1 MNDSCSTSV
10 PASNFGGVNLRTLPG
25 LPPSIVDGQ
34 AVYDGYPSQN
44 INFNGNAVNVGY
56 PSYAI
61 TNTPSTNPDA

>member
-25 LPPSIVDGQ
+25 HPPSIVNGQ
-34 AVYDGYPSQN
+34 AVYDGYPYN
-44 INFNGNAVNVGY
+44 DVTFYGNAVNVGY

-61 TNTPSTNPDA
+61 TYTPTTNPDA